1 MSGILTGQ
9 KSRNP
14 PPVSF
19 PPRCSSSARV
29 PSWRMFGSEYMV
41 SSLPAASRF
50 YGPAFSAQLASA
62 PVCSLFLPAPLFS
75 YQLFQPCSPPEP
87 CKQALLLASQDA
99 GLGELGDFSE
109 EARPQKQRRAR
120 ANYSS
125 WQLEELESAF
135 ETTRYPD
142 VFMREALALRL
153 DLIEA
158 RVQVWFQ
165 NRRAKLRR
173 QLKLQGRALDR
184 ALTRDLSASGHKKP
198 QAPQEIEGSSK
209 SSRVG
214 TLEGHSDHWP
224 STGPKGQPPPG
235 PPLCRGAEATGAATA
250 RGNLLLQHPQLV
262 GQGTRV

>member
-1 MSGILTGQ
+1 MGGH
-9 KSRNP
+9 
-14 PPVSF
+14 
-19 PPRCSSSARV
+19 C
-29 PSWRMFGSEYMV
+29 G
-41 SSLPAASRF
+41 
-50 YGPAFSAQLASA
+50 FS
-62 PVCSLFLPAPLFS
+62 P
-75 YQLFQPCSPPEP
+75 
-87 CKQALLLASQDA
+87 
-99 GLGELGDFSE
+99 E

-184 ALTRDLSASGHKKP
+184 ALTRDSSASGHKKP
-198 QAPQEIEGSSK
+198 QAPQEMEGSSK

-214 TLEGHSDHWP
+214 TLEGDPDQWP
-224 STGPKGQPPPG
+224 STGPKGQPPPR
-235 PPLCRGAEATGAATA
+235 PPVYRGAEAIAGDKA
-250 RGNLLLQHPQLV
+250 RGNLLLRHPQLT
-262 GQGTRV
+262 GQGTRA